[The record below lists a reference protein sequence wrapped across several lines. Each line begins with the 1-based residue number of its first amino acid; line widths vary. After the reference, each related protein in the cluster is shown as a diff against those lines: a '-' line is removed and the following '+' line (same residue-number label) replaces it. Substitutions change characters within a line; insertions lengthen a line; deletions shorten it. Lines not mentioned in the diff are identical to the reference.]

1 MSLLTKQK
9 RSTYL
14 KALGYSGYS
23 TANVL
28 SFQKRAFTD
37 PKEHDGR
44 YGNKTDLALRHF
56 YNVWKNCN
64 PKHFKAEEFRCKCGR
79 CTGYPTQM
87 RAKELRHIQTIRTHY
102 GKPMIITSALRCEYQ
117 NRSVGGVSNS
127 AHKFGRAVDFYML
140 GVTDTKEHRKKSIAY
155 IKTLKNHK
163 YTYGDGIDSYGEF
176 IYKPS
181 MGNALHTEV
190 KP

>member
-28 SFQKRAFTD
+28 AFQKKAFAD

-44 YGNKTDLALRHF
+44 YGTKTDLALRHF
-56 YNVWKNCN
+56 YNVKKNC
-64 PKHFKAEEFRCKCGR
+64 KDFKAEEFRCKCGR

-87 RAKELRHIQTIRTHY
+87 RAKELKHIQTIRTHY
-102 GKPMIITSALRCEYQ
+102 GKPMIITSALRCDYQ

-127 AHKFGRAVDFYML
+127 AHKFGRAVDFYMV

-176 IYKPS
+176 VYKPS